1 MMFKITRSK
10 LLRTVQGL
18 ALAGALTAAPLAMP
32 GRGSAA
38 NINWLP
44 QIADAERVKVPGDGI
59 ELAGYLFR
67 PETDGPAPAIVILH
81 DAFGGSWQ
89 MAGFARSLARE
100 GDVALALS
108 LRGSTGS
115 DGVAACGAHDPDDV
129 AEAVDWLGRL
139 DGIDAARIGVIGM
152 FEGGRVALM
161 TAALSTTVKSVV
173 AYSPET
179 DMVRLRATTHF
190 YGIPEYI
197 DSACAPHGLA
207 HLSPANYA
215 PGIQASVLLVHGDD
229 DNRVPA
235 EQSVLMYEA
244 LESAGKMAD
253 LRFLRGADHAYSEAD
268 WAIAWPWTLQHLKST
283 LAKR

>member
-1 MMFKITRSK
+1 MIFKVNRK
-10 LLRTVQGL
+10 NLLRAVKGL
-18 ALAGALTAAPLAMP
+18 LLVGALTAAPVALP

-44 QIADAERVKVPGDGI
+44 KIADAERVEVPGDSI
-59 ELAGYLFR
+59 KLAGSLFR
-67 PETDGPAPAIVILH
+67 PQTDEPAPAIVILH

-100 GDVALALS
+100 GYVALALS

-115 DGVAACGAHDPDDV
+115 DATAACGAHDPDDV

-139 DGIDAARIGVIGM
+139 DGIDPSRIGVIGM
-152 FEGGRVALM
+152 FEGGRTALM
-161 TAALSTTVKSVV
+161 TAALSTRVKSVV

-197 DSACAPHGLA
+197 DSACAPHGLER
-207 HLSPANYA
+207 LSPANYA
-215 PGIQASVLLVHGDD
+215 PGIQASVLLVHGDA

-268 WAIAWPWTLQHLKST
+268 WARAWPWTLQHLKKT
-283 LAKR
+283 LAAR